1 MNAANRACQPNL
13 PRVWRFA
20 QPDELDFSLL
30 MKSDMEMVGCNRQDM
45 DVIRCAVYF
54 ECDAIEAANDTA
66 QILMQS
72 RTQRVGD

>member
-1 MNAANRACQPNL
+1 
-13 PRVWRFA
+13 
-20 QPDELDFSLL
+20 